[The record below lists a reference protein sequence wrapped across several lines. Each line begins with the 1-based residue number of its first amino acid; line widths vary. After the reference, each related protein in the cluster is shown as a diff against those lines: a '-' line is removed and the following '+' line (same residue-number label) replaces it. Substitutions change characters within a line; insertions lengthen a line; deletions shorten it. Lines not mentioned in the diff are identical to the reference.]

1 MFGWSGFPEGSYS
14 PKPSKELIMQPR
26 IYTYKVTFEEI
37 PDWYWGA
44 HKERKYGEAYLGSP
58 ETNAWK
64 WEFYTPNL
72 QICEIFPYTDE
83 GWAQARKVEDS
94 CIKPDLNNPL
104 CLNEHYGGLVSLE
117 VIRKV
122 HKEKDELGRSVHA
135 VRSGRA
141 AHEEKDELGRSVHA
155 VKRVERMLAVT
166 HAEKDELGR
175 SVQGVKNAKRMCEK
189 VHTKKDD
196 LGRSVHGV
204 KCAEKLHEEKDKDGK
219 SINAVLGGKNTAS
232 QRWMNTDPCWPP
244 FISNPP
250 GLTKWQR
257 NRGIDTKNR
266 VRIYDTF

>member
-1 MFGWSGFPEGSYS
+1 ME
-14 PKPSKELIMQPR
+14 PR

-37 PDWYWGA
+37 PDWYWGV
-44 HKERKYGEAYLGSP
+44 HKEKKYGEPYLGSP
-58 ETNAWK
+58 KTHAWK
-64 WEFYTPNL
+64 WEFYTPHL
-72 QICEIFPYTDE
+72 EICELFPYTDE
-83 GWAQARKVEDS
+83 GWVEAQNVENR
-94 CIKPDLNNPL
+94 CIKPDLNNPF
-104 CLNEHYGGLVSLE
+104 CLNEHYGSVVSLGAT
-117 VIRKV
+117 RRV

-135 VRSGRA
+135 VKAGRA
-141 AHEEKDELGRSVHA
+141 AHEKKDELGRSVHA

-189 VHTKKDD
+189 VHAKRDE
-196 LGRSVHGV
+196 LGRSVHTLKAFKDV
-204 KCAEKLHEEKDKDGK
+204 HTEKNEEGK
-219 SINAVLGGKNTAS
+219 SINAVSGGKNTAS

-266 VRIYDTF
+266 VRVYDNPLTK